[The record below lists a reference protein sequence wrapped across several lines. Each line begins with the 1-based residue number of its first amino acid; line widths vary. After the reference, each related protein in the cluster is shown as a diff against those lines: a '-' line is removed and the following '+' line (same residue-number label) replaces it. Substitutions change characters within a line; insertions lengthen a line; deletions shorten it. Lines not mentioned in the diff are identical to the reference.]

1 MFLFSIQAINTVDLN
16 FIPGIMDDVTQI
28 LNSLVEMLMGK
39 VPNFLLEIMKEII
52 DFLEQMKG
60 FAIKELLNQAA
71 NIKNSIEKLTQLE
84 TLVTNLADK
93 KNM

>member
-71 NIKNSIEKLTQLE
+71 NIKNSTEKLTQLE